1 MNHPNGP
8 ILAGKEVTT
17 ALFWPREE
25 EGALNMSSTAEHGR
39 GGGADQA
46 EMQYCDYQKDKNNA
60 CCKG

>member
-25 EGALNMSSTAEHGR
+25 EGALNMSTTAELGR
-39 GGGADQA
+39 GGGAVQA
-46 EMQYCDYQKDKNNA
+46 ETKLGQTRDKIMQT
-60 CCKG
+60 

>member
-25 EGALNMSSTAEHGR
+25 EGALNMSTTAELGR
-39 GGGADQA
+39 GRGAVQA
-46 EMQYCDYQKDKNNA
+46 ETNTGTNKGQKK
-60 CCKG
+60 CML